1 MSKVFARLKI
11 TESRSVLNFSKFSY
25 IAIFVT
31 VTGRAISTQKITFET
46 DGLGREA
53 VLDLKKNERPNNTTV
68 HFKIFLPSGTLYN
81 PDIPI
86 HGHTYAKG
94 QGLQPKLS
102 EYALKL
108 FSDQT
113 VKEPNN
119 RIPNRRVLSTYP
131 VPDGLRMVAYLREP
145 IKFAAQTSGIEPHII
160 ASIVFQEKFHGVWA
174 YRKNLLSYV
183 KSFGVLA
190 PSNSYGYGEMQ
201 LGLAGELLGID
212 KSRPDWLEEVFV
224 VICTDA
230 EIAMDLVAKNIL
242 RLHRLLGRKA
252 TYQEATIFNNAS
264 PAALDSYHK
273 NEIPQERIKDSVYG
287 RSWNW
292 QNAIKIALTGDVIAI
307 PDDTR
312 DTYRADPEYS
322 TEKWVFDPS
331 LKLAL

>member
-11 TESRSVLNFSKFSY
+11 KESRSVLNFVKFSY
-25 IAIFVT
+25 IATFVT
-31 VTGRAISTQKITFET
+31 VTGRVVSTPKIAFET
-46 DGLGREA
+46 NGLGREA
-53 VLDLKKNERPNNTTV
+53 VLSLNINERPNNTTV
-68 HFKIFLPSGTLYN
+68 HFKIFLPSGTPYN
-81 PDIPI
+81 HNIPV
-86 HGHTYAKG
+86 HGYTYEKSE
-94 QGLQPKLS
+94 GLEPKLS
-102 EYALKL
+102 EYILKL
-108 FSDQT
+108 FGDETS
-113 VKEPNN
+113 KEPNN

-131 VPDGLRMVAYLREP
+131 VPDGLRMVAYLRDP
-145 IKFAAQTSGIEPHII
+145 IKLAAHKNGIEPHII

-174 YRKNLLSYV
+174 YRKNLISYEI
-183 KSFGVLA
+183 SLRILA

-230 EIAMDLVAKNIL
+230 EISMDLVAKNIL
-242 RLHRLLGRKA
+242 KLHRLLGRKA
-252 TYQEATIFNNAS
+252 TYQEATIFYNAS
-264 PAALDSYHK
+264 PAALESYHN
-273 NEIPQERIKDSVYG
+273 NEIPQERIEKSVYG

-292 QNAIKIALTGDVIAI
+292 QNAIKVALSGDVIAI
-307 PDDTR
+307 PDDSR